1 MVISF
6 GDFDIGLEGQTSGIS
21 IPFRSIF
28 HAYREAQEMEAQ
40 SETDVESQHPAKRVK
55 RIGRTPSPIE
65 QLKPED
71 EARFQAAEKAAED
84 LNRGSDFEPSDNGHE
99 SDRSSQRS

>member
-1 MVISF
+1 MISF
-6 GDFDIGLEGQTSGIS
+6 GDFDFDLEGQPSGIS

-28 HAYREAQEMEAQ
+28 DAYREAQEMEAQ
-40 SETDVESQHPAKRVK
+40 SETDVELQRPAKRVK

-71 EARFQAAEKAAED
+71 EAKFRAAEEAAED
-84 LNRGSDFEPSDNGHE
+84 SNEGSDFQPSDDGHE
-99 SDRSSQRS
+99 SDRSSQGS